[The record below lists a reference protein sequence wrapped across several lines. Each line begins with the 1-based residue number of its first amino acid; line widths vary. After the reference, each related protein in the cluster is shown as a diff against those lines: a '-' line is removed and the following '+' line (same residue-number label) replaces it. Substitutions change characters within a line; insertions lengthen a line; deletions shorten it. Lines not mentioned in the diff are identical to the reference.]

1 MARERDR
8 SIGLRSWQGQRP
20 AIWLANHV
28 CTDRPRSSLSLSLSH
43 THTHAHFSPFFLSF
57 PLARIVYVYNSPSL
71 FPFDTRN
78 VVVLVVQLI
87 LAIIVVVAIS
97 RSVVGAFP
105 NTRTGQASVT
115 ERSNSPANTTI
126 VLDAFASS
134 WFVRVPPYARS
145 LNIRVDIV

>member
-8 SIGLRSWQGQRP
+8 SSIGLRSWQGQRP

-28 CTDRPRSSLSLSLSH
+28 CTDRPRSSLSSLSFSH
-43 THTHAHFSPFFLSF
+43 THTLFSPFFFPF
-57 PLARIVYVYNSPSL
+57 PLHASYTYTTLPLFSPL
-71 FPFDTRN
+71 TRGRN

-87 LAIIVVVAIS
+87 LAIVVVVVIVVE
-97 RSVVGAFP
+97 AFSSI
-105 NTRTGQASVT
+105 RTGQASVT